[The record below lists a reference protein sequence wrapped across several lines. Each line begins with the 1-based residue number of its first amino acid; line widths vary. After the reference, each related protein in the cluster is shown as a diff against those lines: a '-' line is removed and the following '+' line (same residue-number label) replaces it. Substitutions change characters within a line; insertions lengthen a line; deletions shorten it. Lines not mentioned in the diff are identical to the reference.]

1 MITTENK
8 RNSIYFDSRYSSIR
22 LDYFKLEHSKAKLDV
37 LYRIYEFDIVNRKIV
52 YTDIF
57 PRFIEYNLIN
67 TIQTIILIRIGVR
80 RA

>member
-22 LDYFKLEHSKAKLDV
+22 LDYFILEHSKAKLDV

-52 YTDIF
+52 KYNV
-57 PRFIEYNLIN
+57 EYNLIN
-67 TIQTIILIRIGVR
+67 TILTINHLNTHWS
-80 RA
+80 